1 MKSTVFSRL
10 CLAVAVCQLLTFFLP
25 FPWDYVL
32 YAPWHYLLWAF
43 ISSGNLYCAL
53 ALLTLYVVVQV
64 LTRRKQQKSVTAS
77 ADGVPVTEQSPPEVA
92 LVLKSKAFAVIA
104 CLALITILVGPFVVF
119 GLASTVCE
127 GSGLVN
133 TVSATIEN
141 VVLSKAKQKHELADD
156 ATKKQRLEDLSK
168 VVFAE
173 GLLKC
178 DMIVT
183 ATEAKRTHGEW
194 SQPRE
199 KYFIAMTNENRKA
212 LLSDQDDPIKKLIR
226 PEAYDR
232 FTFLLDGDEVPTKR
246 MTNSI
251 RSNHLMDVIIG
262 SGSVYPFFP
271 GRQMD
276 KNEASFLIDGSYVH
290 HRPIEAA
297 WLRGATHV
305 LLVDPNPN
313 SERQDPK
320 PSFYSSLGLAVE
332 QLFHQAQSINRPRCS
347 G

>member
-226 PEAYDR
+226 PEAYETDDQLDSVQSFNGRHYWIGVGLSVLSWSSNGQERSLILDR
-232 FTFLLDGDEVPTKR
+232 WQLRASSTY
-246 MTNSI
+246 
-251 RSNHLMDVIIG
+251 RS
-262 SGSVYPFFP
+262 
-271 GRQMD
+271 
-276 KNEASFLIDGSYVH
+276 
-290 HRPIEAA
+290 
-297 WLRGATHV
+297 
-305 LLVDPNPN
+305 
-313 SERQDPK
+313 
-320 PSFYSSLGLAVE
+320 GLAARCDPCVTC
-332 QLFHQAQSINRPRCS
+332 RPKSKFRTTRS
-347 G
+347 